1 MKNAFKKFTLLS
13 ICSLFAL
20 LGCAKQNGSLVI
32 VGDSSKNIDHSFVD
46 DHPAFTEYEKLEI
59 LIGHQELL
67 KDVDIRSGACFS
79 SRSEFI
85 SYANQ
90 VNNQNHEFDKFAENL
105 KDEDFDNKK
114 LIFTAQITLRA
125 GNEYLVFNKMYLDNN
140 DLHVLIDLHRG
151 GDEGTADIRY
161 AVYTFFINK
170 DLSYN
175 SVITVLNN
183 YTEYDYRIQ
192 L

>member
-90 VNNQNHEFDKFAENL
+90 VDNQNHELDKFAENL

-183 YTEYDYRIQ
+183 YTDYEYRI
-192 L
+192 

>member
-13 ICSLFAL
+13 ACSLFAL

-46 DHPAFTEYEKLEI
+46 DHPAFTEYENLEI

-90 VNNQNHEFDKFAENL
+90 VNNQNHELDKFAENL

-183 YTEYDYRIQ
+183 YTDFEYRI
-192 L
+192 

>member
-1 MKNAFKKFTLLS
+1 MDMRNILKKLVLLTT
-13 ICSLFAL
+13 CSLFIL
-20 LGCAKQNGSLVI
+20 LGCSKQNGSLTI
-32 VGDSSKNIDHSFVD
+32 IIGGSESIDHSFVD
-46 DHPAFTEYEKLEI
+46 NHPAFTEYEKLKI

-67 KDVDIRSGACFS
+67 KEVDIRSGACFS

-90 VNNQNHEFDKFAENL
+90 VNNQNHELDKFAENL

-170 DLSYN
+170 ELSYN

-183 YTEYDYRIQ
+183 YTEYDYRI
-192 L
+192 